1 MLYDYTCSKCGVI
14 WEEQHPMADR
24 DINVGK
30 PTPKEYCK
38 DSKKCEGLVERSMTA
53 PGLSFAGSVSNI
65 NKAGSG
71 WKDRLDHI
79 KKGADPKE
87 CTICKLSEDPR

>member
-1 MLYDYTCSKCGVI
+1 
-14 WEEQHPMADR
+14 
-24 DINVGK
+24 
-30 PTPKEYCK
+30 
-38 DSKKCEGLVERSMTA
+38 MTA

-87 CTICKLSEDPR
+87 CTIGKLSEDPR